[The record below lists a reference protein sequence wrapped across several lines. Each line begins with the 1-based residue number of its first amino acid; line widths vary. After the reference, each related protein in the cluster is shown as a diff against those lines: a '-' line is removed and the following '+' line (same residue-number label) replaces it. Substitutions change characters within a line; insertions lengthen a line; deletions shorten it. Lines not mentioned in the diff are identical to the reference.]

1 MKTNTP
7 RSLVKRLRQGFSL
20 AEVTIATGIT
30 AVAMTTLLGLIPQG
44 LSNIKEAGDLSAHSR
59 IARHVFGTLALE
71 SWKDAS
77 GADTLS
83 YRNDRRRFFFNDQ
96 AALIED
102 DEPSELEVA
111 YVAELLVPEEDV
123 TLPAASGA
131 DPFLRRVTV
140 RVAGVPLRDFDFDRA
155 PRLAY
160 RSQSTVLAR
169 TGL

>member
-1 MKTNTP
+1 MKLPNISRTS
-7 RSLVKRLRQGFSL
+7 RRLRRGFSL

-44 LSNIKEAGDLSAHSR
+44 LSNLREAGELGAHSR
-59 IARHVFGTLALE
+59 IARHIFGTLTQE
-71 SWKDAS
+71 SWRDAS

-83 YRNDRRRFFFNDQ
+83 QRHDRRRFYFNDQ
-96 AALIED
+96 AGVIESD
-102 DEPSELEVA
+102 QPDALEVT
-111 YVAELLVPEEDV
+111 YVAEVLVPEQDV
-123 TLPAASGA
+123 TLPATDAT

-140 RVAGVPLRDFDFDRA
+140 RVATVPDTEFDFDRA

-160 RSQSTVLAR
+160 RSQSTLIAR